1 MIFDIETD
9 GLLDDLTKIHVMS
22 YSPDGNKVYHTHD
35 YDEMRRVL
43 LEADKLIGHNI
54 IRFDIP
60 AVENVLN
67 IKVKAMLVDTLA
79 LSWYLNHS
87 KSKHGLQSYGE
98 DYGIPKPQ
106 IEDWNNLT
114 PEQYANRCDE
124 DVKINSRL
132 WRDLGYKLS
141 KLYPNP
147 IDRDKFIDYL
157 SFKLDCAREQ
167 ETLQWKLDVKKATDY
182 KEQWE
187 KLREDTVGKLSDAM
201 PRKDLTRVVNRPK
214 VMYKKDGEL
223 SSHGE
228 RWVSLCKEYK
238 MPITTQTFVVKTGE
252 EKANPNSTDQVKDW
266 LFSIGWKPRTFKF
279 LKDNNTGK
287 NRKIEQVRK
296 GSELCPSVKKL
307 SVVDSRIDLL
317 EGLSVLSHRIGIIK
331 SFVECEKDGYLQATI
346 AGLTNTL
353 RFKHSK
359 PLVNLPSVDKPYGK
373 EIRGCLSSPEGH
385 TLCGADM
392 TSLEDTT
399 KRHYMKPLDPD
410 YVKEMSKEG
419 FDPHLDLA
427 KHAGLIT
434 QCDIDKHNS
443 GEKSLK
449 DLRKNYK
456 VVNYSATYGVGAST
470 LARNTGMSESEAK
483 NLLKA
488 FWSRN
493 WSVEAVAKGVRIKDL
508 FGSMWL
514 QNPVSKFWY
523 SLRSDKDRFSTLN
536 QGTGVYCFDNWVKF
550 CRQQGLETVGQFHDE
565 VIALVKKGEE
575 DEVVSIMHNSIRDLN
590 QLLKLN
596 VDLGMEAQFGNN
608 YAEIH

>member
-114 PEQYANRCDE
+114 PEQYAHRCDE

-167 ETLQWKLDVKKATDY
+167 ETLQWKLDVEKATDY

-575 DEVVSIMHNSIRDLN
+575 DEVVSIMHNSIKDLN

>member
-410 YVKEMSKEG
+410 YVKEMSKDG

-575 DEVVSIMHNSIRDLN
+575 DEVVSIMHNSIKDLN

>member
-60 AVENVLN
+60 AVEKVLN

-114 PEQYANRCDE
+114 PEQYAHRCDE

-214 VMYKKDGEL
+214 VMYKKDGEF

-410 YVKEMSKEG
+410 YVKEMSKDG

-565 VIALVKKGEE
+565 VIALVKRGEE
-575 DEVVSIMHNSIRDLN
+575 DEVVNIMHNSIKDLN